1 MLQSDK
7 IAPVMKRADMR
18 WSDVEHGCAAA
29 VEQLEVVSAR
39 SVGSEEVVVP
49 VSLPLQPGVAWRDL
63 VSDRRSGTPSE
74 PSGWVT
80 SDGCIERKS
89 VGTSQAAPDCMR
101 LPTPRGPLSD
111 FVISAFK
118 MGPGSLGPTPPVAGR
133 DELCDDDFELALYLC
148 YELHY
153 VAIAEPSWEWD
164 PGLLGFRAELE
175 RRFIRRLRD
184 ELGDRRPGPPA
195 EVGRE
200 LEDLLDQS
208 SGPSLS
214 TYLCESGTL
223 DELREFCVHRSAYQL
238 KEADPHSFGIP
249 RLRGA
254 AKAAMVEIQYDEYG
268 SGDATQMHSELF
280 GTTMSALGL
289 DPTYGTYLDHLPGVT
304 LATVNLVS
312 LFGLH
317 RRWRAAL
324 VGHLAVFEMTSVEPM
339 GRYSDALRRLGI
351 GAEGRRFYDVH
362 VDADT
367 RHGAIARDR
376 MVPGLMEAEPDLAG
390 DLLFGAASV
399 LLLEERFAR
408 HLLNA
413 WSLDRTSLIPW
424 GMRLR
429 MPVPHSSPR
438 ASRSGREPSHRG
450 DDDAKLGSVVG
461 AVEVRA

>member
-1 MLQSDK
+1 MGNEMSRG
-7 IAPVMKRADMR
+7 V
-18 WSDVEHGCAAA
+18 
-29 VEQLEVVSAR
+29 
-39 SVGSEEVVVP
+39 SEESHAVAVR
-49 VSLPLQPGVAWRDL
+49 VSRVDDPAGGAALGPRESQPSVTWRAL
-63 VSDRRSGTPSE
+63 ASDRQHDRP
-74 PSGWVT
+74 
-80 SDGCIERKS
+80 
-89 VGTSQAAPDCMR
+89 
-101 LPTPRGPLSD
+101 LTPRGPLSE

-118 MGPGSLGPTPPVAGR
+118 REPGSLVTTPTVDR
-133 DELCDDDFELALYLC
+133 CDELRDDDLHLALYLC

-153 VAIAEPSWEWD
+153 SSIAHPRWEWN

-175 RRFIRRLRD
+175 RRFLRRLRD
-184 ELGDRRPGPPA
+184 EIGDLRTGSPA
-195 EVGRE
+195 VVGGE
-200 LEDLLDQS
+200 LEQLIAQS

-223 DELREFCVHRSAYQL
+223 DQFREFCVHRSAYQL

-249 RLRGA
+249 RLRGE

-280 GTTMSALGL
+280 GTTMAALEL
-289 DPTYGTYLDHLPGVT
+289 DPAYGAFLDHLPGVT

-339 GRYSDALRRLGI
+339 GRYSEGLRRLGI
-351 GAEGRRFYDVH
+351 GSEGRRFYDVH

-376 MVPGLMEAEPDLAG
+376 MVPGMMATDPELAG

-408 HLLNA
+408 HLLEA
-413 WSLDRTSLIPW
+413 WALDYTSLNPW
-424 GMRLR
+424 GRHVR
-429 MPVPHSSPR
+429 MSVPHASPQAR
-438 ASRSGREPSHRG
+438 LSREPHAGS
-450 DDDAKLGSVVG
+450 DDAEFGSIAG
-461 AVEVRA
+461 QLRQVRI

>member
-1 MLQSDK
+1 
-7 IAPVMKRADMR
+7 
-18 WSDVEHGCAAA
+18 
-29 VEQLEVVSAR
+29 
-39 SVGSEEVVVP
+39 
-49 VSLPLQPGVAWRDL
+49 
-63 VSDRRSGTPSE
+63 
-74 PSGWVT
+74 
-80 SDGCIERKS
+80 
-89 VGTSQAAPDCMR
+89 MR

-118 MGPGSLGPTPPVAGR
+118 RGPGSLGPTPPIAGC
-133 DELCDDDFELALYLC
+133 DELCDDDFEMALYLC

-153 VAIAEPSWEWD
+153 VAIAHPGWEWD

-175 RRFIRRLRD
+175 RLFIRRLR
-184 ELGDRRPGPPA
+184 EEVGDLRTGPPA
-195 EVGRE
+195 GVGRDLEE
-200 LEDLLDQS
+200 LIEQS

-214 TYLCESGTL
+214 TYLREMGTV

-249 RLRGA
+249 RLVGA

-268 SGDATQMHSELF
+268 SGDATKMHSELF

-289 DPTYGTYLDHLPGVT
+289 DPTYGAYLDHLPGVT

-324 VGHLAVFEMTSVEPM
+324 VGHLAIFEMTSVEPM
-339 GRYSDALRRLGI
+339 GRYSDGLRRVGI

-376 MVPGLMEAEPDLAG
+376 MVPGLMEAEPELAG

-399 LLLEERFAR
+399 LMLEERFAR
-408 HLLNA
+408 HLLDA
-413 WSLDRTSLIPW
+413 WSKDCTSLVPW
-424 GMRLR
+424 GMHLR

-438 ASRSGREPSHRG
+438 ASCPSREPCRRGG
-450 DDDAKLGSVVG
+450 DDAEHGSAIG
-461 AVEVRA
+461 ALEVRV